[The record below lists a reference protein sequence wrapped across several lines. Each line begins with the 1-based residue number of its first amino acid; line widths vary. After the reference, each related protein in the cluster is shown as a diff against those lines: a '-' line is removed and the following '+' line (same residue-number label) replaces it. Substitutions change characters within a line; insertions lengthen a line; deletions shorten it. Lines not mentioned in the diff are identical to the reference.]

1 MRIPFFSVVSALLL
15 ISVASFSGTAAAQS
29 GLYVEGKSP
38 SGEAVKVV
46 IKSRPVF
53 KYPRRA
59 QRLGVEGF
67 VVLAF
72 DVNEQGELIDLRVT
86 ESKPRLVFDKA
97 ATQYIKKFKFEPPSL
112 DGSAVY
118 ASDITMRMPFRL
130 E

>member
-1 MRIPFFSVVSALLL
+1 MRIPFFSVVSALFL
-15 ISVASFSGTAAAQS
+15 IAVVGFTGTAAAQG

-38 SGEAVKVV
+38 SGETVKVT
-46 IKSRPVF
+46 IKSRPAF

-97 ATQYIKKFKFEPPSL
+97 ATQYIKKFKFEPASL

>member
-1 MRIPFFSVVSALLL
+1 MRIPFFSVVSALFL
-15 ISVASFSGTAAAQS
+15 IAVVGFTGTAAAQG

-38 SGEAVKVV
+38 SGETVKVA
-46 IKSRPVF
+46 IKSRPPF

-97 ATQYIKKFKFEPPSL
+97 ATQYIKKFKFEPASL

>member
-15 ISVASFSGTAAAQS
+15 IAVVSFSGTAAAQS

-38 SGEAVKVV
+38 SGEVVKVL
-46 IKSRPVF
+46 IKSRPAF

>member
-1 MRIPFFSVVSALLL
+1 MRIPFFSMVSALLL
-15 ISVASFSGTAAAQS
+15 ITVVGFTGTAAAQG

-38 SGEAVKVV
+38 SGETVKVT
-46 IKSRPVF
+46 IKSRPAF

-97 ATQYIKKFKFEPPSL
+97 ATQYIKKFKFEPASL

>member
-15 ISVASFSGTAAAQS
+15 ITVVGFTGTAAAQG

-38 SGEAVKVV
+38 SGETVKVA
-46 IKSRPVF
+46 IKSRPPF

>member
-1 MRIPFFSVVSALLL
+1 MRIPFFSVVSALFL
-15 ISVASFSGTAAAQS
+15 IAVVGFTGTAAAQG

-38 SGEAVKVV
+38 SGETVKVV
-46 IKSRPVF
+46 IKSRPAF

>member
-15 ISVASFSGTAAAQS
+15 ITVVGFTGTAAAQD

-38 SGEAVKVV
+38 SGETVKVV
-46 IKSRPVF
+46 IKSRPAF

>member
-1 MRIPFFSVVSALLL
+1 MRIPFFSVVSALFL
-15 ISVASFSGTAAAQS
+15 IAVVGFTGTAAAQG

-38 SGEAVKVV
+38 SGETVKVT
-46 IKSRPVF
+46 IKSRPAF

>member
-1 MRIPFFSVVSALLL
+1 MRIPFFSVVSALFL
-15 ISVASFSGTAAAQS
+15 IAVVGFTGTAAAQG

-38 SGEAVKVV
+38 SGETVKVV
-46 IKSRPVF
+46 IKSRPAF

-97 ATQYIKKFKFEPPSL
+97 ATQYIKKFKFEPASL

>member
-1 MRIPFFSVVSALLL
+1 MKIPFGLVFGALMSLAA
-15 ISVASFSGTAAAQS
+15 VGYASPSAAQD
-29 GLYVEGKSP
+29 GQYFEGKAP
-38 SGEAVKVV
+38 SGETVKVI
-46 IKSRPVF
+46 IKSRPTF

-67 VVLAF
+67 VVLVF

-97 ATQYIKKFKFEPPSL
+97 ATQYIKKFKFQPPSL
-112 DGSAVY
+112 DGSVVY
-118 ASDITMRMPFRL
+118 ASDISMRMPFRL

>member
-1 MRIPFFSVVSALLL
+1 MRIPFFSVVSALFL
-15 ISVASFSGTAAAQS
+15 IAVVGFTGTAAAQG

-38 SGEAVKVV
+38 SGETVKVA
-46 IKSRPVF
+46 IKSRPPF

>member
-1 MRIPFFSVVSALLL
+1 MRIPFFSVVSAVLL
-15 ISVASFSGTAAAQS
+15 IAGASFAGTAAAQG

-38 SGEAVKVV
+38 SGEVVKVL
-46 IKSRPVF
+46 IKSRPAF

-86 ESKPRLVFDKA
+86 EAKPRLVFDKA

-112 DGSAVY
+112 GGSAVY

>member
-1 MRIPFFSVVSALLL
+1 MRIPFFSMVSALLL
-15 ISVASFSGTAAAQS
+15 ITVVGFTGTAAAQD

-38 SGEAVKVV
+38 SGEAVKVL
-46 IKSRPVF
+46 IKSRPAF

-97 ATQYIKKFKFEPPSL
+97 ATQYIKKFKFEPASL

>member
-1 MRIPFFSVVSALLL
+1 MRIPFFSMVSALLL
-15 ISVASFSGTAAAQS
+15 ITVVGFTGTAAAQG

-38 SGEAVKVV
+38 SGETVKVV
-46 IKSRPVF
+46 IKSRPAF

-97 ATQYIKKFKFEPPSL
+97 ATQYIKKFKFEPASL